1 MSEESIVMIIV
12 AVLGSQ
18 GVWAVVQWWL
28 DKRRKTVRR
37 DELAE
42 VVERALGE
50 SPTIRGITAKLD
62 RDWERMQQQDEWN
75 RRHDEEMRANRLV
88 SLRQCLFAHPR
99 DRNAHESALESGRE
113 YVRLGGNGSGH
124 IRLEQ
129 LEDDYRRR
137 LESGDW
143 DYTERRP

>member
-1 MSEESIVMIIV
+1 MTELIIAIVTSVI
-12 AVLGSQ
+12 GS
-18 GVWAVVQWWL
+18 GGLWAFLQWWM
-28 DKRRKTVRR
+28 DRRRQTVRR

-42 VVERALGE
+42 VVEQALAD
-50 SPTIRGITAKLD
+50 SPTIRDINAKLD
-62 RDWERMQQQDEWN
+62 RDFDRMQKQDEWN
-75 RRHDEEMRANRLV
+75 HRHDLEQRQNRLV

-137 LESGDW
+137 LESNDW
-143 DYTERRP
+143 DYSERRP

>member
-1 MSEESIVMIIV
+1 MTEIIIAIITSV
-12 AVLGSQ
+12 IGSS
-18 GVWAVVQWWL
+18 GLWVFLQWWI
-28 DKRRKTVRR
+28 DRRRQTVRR

-42 VVERALGE
+42 VIERALAD
-50 SPTIRGITAKLD
+50 SPTIAGINAKLD
-62 RDWERMQQQDEWN
+62 RDFDRMQKQDEWN
-75 RRHDEEMRANRLV
+75 AKHDEEMRANRLV

-113 YVRLGGNGSGH
+113 YIALGGNGSGH

-137 LESGDW
+137 LETGDW

>member
-1 MSEESIVMIIV
+1 MIV
-12 AVLGSQ
+12 AIVTSVIGS
-18 GVWAVVQWWL
+18 GGLWAFLQWWL
-28 DKRRKTVRR
+28 DRRRQTVRR

-42 VVERALGE
+42 VVEQALAG
-50 SPTIRGITAKLD
+50 SPTIRDINAKLD
-62 RDWERMQQQDEWN
+62 RDFERMQRQDEWN
-75 RRHDEEMRANRLV
+75 RRHDEEMRQNRLV

-113 YVRLGGNGSGH
+113 YIQLGGNGSGH

-137 LESGDW
+137 LGSGDW
-143 DYTERRP
+143 DYSERRP

>member
-1 MSEESIVMIIV
+1 MTELIIAIVTSVI
-12 AVLGSQ
+12 GS
-18 GVWAVVQWWL
+18 GGLWAFLQWWM
-28 DKRRKTVRR
+28 DRRRQTVRR

-42 VVERALGE
+42 VVEQALAG
-50 SPTIRGITAKLD
+50 SPTIRDINAKLD
-62 RDWERMQQQDEWN
+62 RDFERMQKQDEWN
-75 RRHDEEMRANRLV
+75 HRHDEEMRQNRLV

-137 LESGDW
+137 LESNDW
-143 DYTERRP
+143 DYSERRP

>member
-1 MSEESIVMIIV
+1 MTEIIIAIVTSVI
-12 AVLGSQ
+12 GS
-18 GVWAVVQWWL
+18 GGLWAFLQWWM
-28 DKRRKTVRR
+28 DRRRQTVRR

-42 VVERALGE
+42 VVEQALAG
-50 SPTIRGITAKLD
+50 SPTIRDINAKLD
-62 RDWERMQQQDEWN
+62 RDFERMQKQDEWN
-75 RRHDEEMRANRLV
+75 ARHDEEMRQNRLV

-137 LESGDW
+137 LETGDW
-143 DYTERRP
+143 DYSERRP

>member
-1 MSEESIVMIIV
+1 MIVV

-18 GVWAVVQWWL
+18 GLWAVAQWWL
-28 DKRRKTVRR
+28 ERRRKTVRR

-50 SPTIRGITAKLD
+50 SPTIRDINAKLD
-62 RDWERMQQQDEWN
+62 RYWERMERQDEWN
-75 RRHDEEMRANRLV
+75 HRHDEEMRQNRLV

-113 YVRLGGNGSGH
+113 YIAMGGNGTGH

-137 LESGDW
+137 LEDDDW
-143 DYTERRP
+143 DYSERRP

>member
-1 MSEESIVMIIV
+1 MTEIIIAIVTTVI
-12 AVLGSQ
+12 GS
-18 GVWAVVQWWL
+18 GGFWAFLQWKL
-28 DKRRKTVRR
+28 DRRRQTVRR

-42 VVERALGE
+42 VVERALAD
-50 SPTIRGITAKLD
+50 SPTIRDINAKLD
-62 RDWERMQQQDEWN
+62 CDFDRMQKQDEWN
-75 RRHDEEMRANRLV
+75 ARHDEEMRQNRLV

-113 YVRLGGNGSGH
+113 YIAMGGNGTGH

-137 LESGDW
+137 LE
-143 DYTERRP
+143 TEDRKSVV

>member
-1 MSEESIVMIIV
+1 MIVV

-42 VVERALGE
+42 AVERALGE

-62 RDWERMQQQDEWN
+62 RDWERMQQQDKWN

-113 YVRLGGNGSGH
+113 YVRLGGNGTGH

-137 LESGDW
+137 LEADDW
-143 DYTERRP
+143 DYSERRP

>member
-1 MSEESIVMIIV
+1 MSEQTIVMIIT
-12 AVLGSQ
+12 AVVGSQ
-18 GVWAVVQWWL
+18 GVWAFIQWVL
-28 DKRRKTVRR
+28 DRRRRTVHK
-37 DELAE
+37 DELAKC
-42 VVERALGE
+42 VEQALAD
-50 SPTIRGITAKLD
+50 SPTIRDINAKLD
-62 RDWERMQQQDEWN
+62 RDFARMERQDEWN
-75 RRHDEEMRANRLV
+75 ARHDEEMRQNRLV

-137 LESGDW
+137 LETGDW
-143 DYTERRP
+143 DYSERRP

>member
-1 MSEESIVMIIV
+1 MSETAIVSIVV
-12 AVLGSQ
+12 AILGS
-18 GVWAVVQWWL
+18 GGLWAFIQWVME
-28 DKRRKTVRR
+28 RRRQSVRR
-37 DELAE
+37 DELAGI
-42 VVERALGE
+42 VEQALAD
-50 SPTIRGITAKLD
+50 SPTIRDINTKLD
-62 RDWERMQQQDEWN
+62 RDWERMQRQDEWN
-75 RRHDEEMRANRLV
+75 RKHDEEMKANRLV

-137 LESGDW
+137 LEACDW
-143 DYTERRP
+143 DYSDRRP

>member
-1 MSEESIVMIIV
+1 MAEIIIAV
-12 AVLGSQ
+12 VTSVLGS
-18 GVWAVVQWWL
+18 GGLWAFLQWL
-28 DKRRKTVRR
+28 MDRRRQTVRR

-42 VVERALGE
+42 VVEQALAD
-50 SPTIRGITAKLD
+50 SPTIRDINAKLD
-62 RDWERMQQQDEWN
+62 RDFERMQQQDEWN
-75 RRHDEEMRANRLV
+75 RRHDEEMRQNRLV

-137 LESGDW
+137 LETGDW
-143 DYTERRP
+143 DYSERRP

>member
-1 MSEESIVMIIV
+1 MTEMIV
-12 AVLGSQ
+12 AIVTSVIGS
-18 GVWAVVQWWL
+18 GGLWAFLQWWL
-28 DKRRKTVRR
+28 DRRRQTVRR

-42 VVERALGE
+42 VVEQALAG
-50 SPTIRGITAKLD
+50 SPTIRDINAKLD
-62 RDWERMQQQDEWN
+62 RDFERMQRQDEWN
-75 RRHDEEMRANRLV
+75 RRHDEEMRQNRLV

-113 YVRLGGNGSGH
+113 YIQLGGNGSGH

-137 LESGDW
+137 LGSGDW
-143 DYTERRP
+143 DYSERRP

>member
-1 MSEESIVMIIV
+1 MIVV

-18 GVWAVVQWWL
+18 GLWAVAQWWL
-28 DKRRKTVRR
+28 ERRRKTVRR

-50 SPTIRGITAKLD
+50 SPTIRDINAKLD
-62 RDWERMQQQDEWN
+62 RDWERMGRQDEWN
-75 RRHDEEMRANRLV
+75 HRHDEEMRQNRLV

-113 YVRLGGNGSGH
+113 YIAMGGNGTGH

-137 LESGDW
+137 LENDDW
-143 DYTERRP
+143 DYSERRP

>member
-1 MSEESIVMIIV
+1 MIVV

-18 GVWAVVQWWL
+18 GLWAVAQWWL
-28 DKRRKTVRR
+28 ERRRKTVRR

-50 SPTIRGITAKLD
+50 SPTIRDINAKLD
-62 RDWERMQQQDEWN
+62 RDWERMERQDEWN
-75 RRHDEEMRANRLV
+75 HRHDEEMRQNRLV

-113 YVRLGGNGSGH
+113 YIAMGGNGTGH

-137 LESGDW
+137 LEDDDW
-143 DYTERRP
+143 DDSERRP

>member
-1 MSEESIVMIIV
+1 MTEIIIAIVTSVI
-12 AVLGSQ
+12 GS
-18 GVWAVVQWWL
+18 GGLWAFLQWWM
-28 DKRRKTVRR
+28 DRRRQTVRR

-42 VVERALGE
+42 VVEQALAG
-50 SPTIRGITAKLD
+50 SPTIRDINAKLD
-62 RDWERMQQQDEWN
+62 RDFERMQKQDEWN
-75 RRHDEEMRANRLV
+75 ARHDEEMRQNRLV

-137 LESGDW
+137 LETGDW
-143 DYTERRP
+143 DYSERRT

>member
-1 MSEESIVMIIV
+1 MSETAITAIVV
-12 AVLGSQ
+12 AVLGS
-18 GVWAVVQWWL
+18 GGLWAFIQWAIE
-28 DKRRKTVRR
+28 RRRQSVRR

-42 VVERALGE
+42 VVERALAD
-50 SPTIRGITAKLD
+50 SPTIRDITAKLD
-62 RDWERMQQQDEWN
+62 RDWERMNEQDAWN
-75 RRHDEEMRANRLV
+75 RKHDEEMRQNRLV

-113 YVRLGGNGSGH
+113 YIAMGGNGTGH

-137 LESGDW
+137 LEADDW
-143 DYTERRP
+143 DYSERRP

>member
-1 MSEESIVMIIV
+1 MTELIIAIVTSVI
-12 AVLGSQ
+12 GS
-18 GVWAVVQWWL
+18 GGLWAFLQCWL
-28 DKRRKTVRR
+28 DRRRQTVRR

-42 VVERALGE
+42 VVERALAD
-50 SPTIRGITAKLD
+50 SPTIRDINAKLD
-62 RDWERMQQQDEWN
+62 RDFARMERQDEWN
-75 RRHDEEMRANRLV
+75 ARHDEEMRQNRLV

-143 DYTERRP
+143 DYSDRRP

>member
-1 MSEESIVMIIV
+1 MIVV

-37 DELAE
+37 DELAG

-88 SLRQCLFAHPR
+88 SLRQCLFVHPR

-137 LESGDW
+137 LEADDW
-143 DYTERRP
+143 DYSGRRP

>member
-1 MSEESIVMIIV
+1 MTDIIIAIVTST
-12 AVLGSQ
+12 LSSG
-18 GVWAVVQWWL
+18 GVWAFLQWWL
-28 DKRRKTVRR
+28 DRKRRTVRR

-42 VVERALGE
+42 CIEQALAD
-50 SPTIRGITAKLD
+50 SPTIRDITVKLD
-62 RDWERMQQQDEWN
+62 RDWERMREQDEWN
-75 RRHDEEMRANRLV
+75 RKHDEEMRQNRLV

-113 YVRLGGNGSGH
+113 YIAMGGNGTGH

-137 LESGDW
+137 LEADDW
-143 DYTERRP
+143 DYSERRP

>member
-1 MSEESIVMIIV
+1 MTDIIIAIVTST
-12 AVLGSQ
+12 LGSG
-18 GVWAVVQWWL
+18 GVWAFLQWWL
-28 DKRRKTVRR
+28 DRKRRTVRR

-42 VVERALGE
+42 CIEQALAD
-50 SPTIRGITAKLD
+50 SPTIRDITVKLD
-62 RDWERMQQQDEWN
+62 RDWERMREQDEWN
-75 RRHDEEMRANRLV
+75 RKHDEEMRANRLV
-88 SLRQCLFAHPR
+88 SLRQCLFARPR

-113 YVRLGGNGSGH
+113 YIALGGNGSGH

-137 LESGDW
+137 LETGDW

>member
-1 MSEESIVMIIV
+1 MTELIIAIVTSVI
-12 AVLGSQ
+12 GS
-18 GVWAVVQWWL
+18 GGLWAFLQWWL
-28 DKRRKTVRR
+28 DRRRQTVRR

-42 VVERALGE
+42 VVEQALAG
-50 SPTIRGITAKLD
+50 SPTIRDINAKLD
-62 RDWERMQQQDEWN
+62 RDFDRMQKQDEWN
-75 RRHDEEMRANRLV
+75 HRHDEEMRQNRLV
-88 SLRQCLFAHPR
+88 ALRQCLFAHPR

-113 YVRLGGNGSGH
+113 YIQLGGNGSGH

>member
-18 GVWAVVQWWL
+18 GVWAVVQWFL

-50 SPTIRGITAKLD
+50 SPTIRDINAKLD
-62 RDWERMQQQDEWN
+62 RDFARMERQDEWN
-75 RRHDEEMRANRLV
+75 HRHDEEMRQNRLV

-113 YVRLGGNGSGH
+113 YIQLGGNGSGH

>member
-1 MSEESIVMIIV
+1 MIVV

-18 GVWAVVQWWL
+18 GLWAVAQWWL
-28 DKRRKTVRR
+28 ERRRKTVRR

-50 SPTIRGITAKLD
+50 SPTIRDINAKLD
-62 RDWERMQQQDEWN
+62 RDWERMERQDEWN
-75 RRHDEEMRANRLV
+75 HRHDEEMRQNRLV

-113 YVRLGGNGSGH
+113 YIAMGGNGTGH

-137 LESGDW
+137 LEDDDW
-143 DYTERRP
+143 DYSERRP

>member
-1 MSEESIVMIIV
+1 MIVV

-18 GVWAVVQWWL
+18 GLWAVAQWWL
-28 DKRRKTVRR
+28 ERRRKTVRR

-50 SPTIRGITAKLD
+50 SPTIRDINAKLD
-62 RDWERMQQQDEWN
+62 RDWERMGRQDEWN
-75 RRHDEEMRANRLV
+75 HRHDEEMRQNRLV

-113 YVRLGGNGSGH
+113 YIALGGNGSGH

-137 LESGDW
+137 LETGDW

>member
-1 MSEESIVMIIV
+1 MTDIIIAIVTST
-12 AVLGSQ
+12 LGS
-18 GVWAVVQWWL
+18 GGIWAFLQWWL
-28 DKRRKTVRR
+28 DRKRRTVRR

-42 VVERALGE
+42 CIEQALAD
-50 SPTIRGITAKLD
+50 SPTIRDITVKLD
-62 RDWERMQQQDEWN
+62 RDWERMREQDEWN
-75 RRHDEEMRANRLV
+75 RKHDEEMRQNRLV

-113 YVRLGGNGSGH
+113 YIAMGGNGTGH

-137 LESGDW
+137 LEADDW
-143 DYTERRP
+143 DYSERRP

>member
-1 MSEESIVMIIV
+1 MSETAITAIVV
-12 AVLGSQ
+12 AVLGS
-18 GVWAVVQWWL
+18 GGLWAFVQWL
-28 DKRRKTVRR
+28 IERRRQSVRR

-42 VVERALGE
+42 VVERALAD
-50 SPTIRGITAKLD
+50 SPTIRDITAKLD
-62 RDWERMQQQDEWN
+62 RDWERMNEQDAWN
-75 RRHDEEMRANRLV
+75 RKHDEEMRQNRLV

-143 DYTERRP
+143 DYSERRP